1 VRNKIGTTGRDTFYV
16 LARHGDKKGTKGT
29 RYADEKRRE
38 QCIAQE
44 WEFPVVE
51 IVFEVSPLRS

>member
-1 VRNKIGTTGRDTFYV
+1 MTPMAHSRISAVREIRV
-16 LARHGDKKGTKGT
+16 LAMVHRSADQDS
-29 RYADEKRRE
+29 DEKRRE

-51 IVFEVSPLRS
+51 MVFESSPLRN